1 MIGLADLP
9 ISLLLSSAASRT
21 SYSRRSEMSGERSG
35 GSTFQVQ
42 VKDLIKGIEAEEKRI
57 DGDHGV
63 TCLIT
68 DSRRVVPG
76 ALFFAIGGLNTDGN
90 YYVEEA
96 VDRGACAIVTEH
108 DLGSH
113 FPIDYIKV
121 KDAREALATIA
132 KLFYESPDERLEI
145 SGVTGTNGKTTVT
158 MLAQHLIGGSDRVG
172 LMGTVRYDLGRRTL
186 PSFRTTPESVDVYA
200 LLSQMKANACKRVV
214 MEVSSHGID
223 QKRTHGLAVDVA
235 AFLNLT
241 QDHIDYHGSM
251 ESYYQVKRRL
261 FNGEMG
267 QVPSKVVINQDC
279 PYGRR
284 LITEL
289 SPDSEVITFGLS
301 EGAMLRATRIELED
315 GETTFLLNSPEG
327 KIELRSPLLGRFNVS
342 NLLAALAI
350 AFAQGCDLERCVERV
365 PSFEGVPGRMERIEE
380 GQLFN
385 VLVDYAHTDDALLN
399 ATDMLREITTG
410 RVITVFGCGGD
421 RDRTK
426 RAPMVEAV
434 LKGSDVAIATADN
447 PRREPLEQI
456 FDDMRSASGSDAVF
470 FIDDRKDAISRA
482 LDIAEPGDC
491 VLIAGK
497 GHEAYQEYD
506 GTVVP
511 FDDRLV
517 TRELIR
523 LKCT

>member
-35 GSTFQVQ
+35 GATFQVQ

-145 SGVTGTNGKTTVT
+145 SGVTVTNGKTTVT

-261 FNGEMG
+261 FNGETKG
-267 QVPSKVVINQDC
+267 SFKGGDQSRLSLRSA
-279 PYGRR
+279 PYYESV
-284 LITEL
+284 LIQ
-289 SPDSEVITFGLS
+289 VITFGL
-301 EGAMLRATRIELED
+301 RR
-315 GETTFLLNSPEG
+315 
-327 KIELRSPLLGRFNVS
+327 GRCCVQPGS
-342 NLLAALAI
+342 N
-350 AFAQGCDLERCVERV
+350 
-365 PSFEGVPGRMERIEE
+365 
-380 GQLFN
+380 
-385 VLVDYAHTDDALLN
+385 
-399 ATDMLREITTG
+399 
-410 RVITVFGCGGD
+410 
-421 RDRTK
+421 
-426 RAPMVEAV
+426 
-434 LKGSDVAIATADN
+434 
-447 PRREPLEQI
+447 
-456 FDDMRSASGSDAVF
+456 
-470 FIDDRKDAISRA
+470 
-482 LDIAEPGDC
+482 
-491 VLIAGK
+491 
-497 GHEAYQEYD
+497 
-506 GTVVP
+506 
-511 FDDRLV
+511 
-517 TRELIR
+517 
-523 LKCT
+523 